1 MHQEFFAA
9 TLCALQAADPTDK
22 LAKVAQLQQ
31 DHAAG
36 ILPMQSDTPVQ
47 ELLEPGRP
55 TRPVL
60 VSPLDVPRRK
70 VGHREGR
77 AAMIHAIAHIEFN
90 AVNLALDAAY
100 RFRQFP
106 PEYYADWLRVAAEE
120 AQHFQLLNTHLRSLG
135 FEYGDFPAH
144 DGLWDMAQK
153 TAHDPLVRMALV
165 PRLLEARGLDATP
178 AIQAK
183 LRSQGDTRAVAIL
196 DIILRDE
203 IDHVAIGNRWY
214 AHCCRARN
222 VDPVLQFQQLLQ
234 AYDAPRYR
242 GDLNWPARL
251 AAGFTPAELELLET
265 TLLLPTVHAS

>member
-1 MHQEFFAA
+1 MHQDFFAA

-22 LAKVAQLQQ
+22 LVKVAQLQQ
-31 DHAAG
+31 GHAAG
-36 ILPMQSDTPVQ
+36 SLSMQADSPVQ

-60 VSPLDVPRRK
+60 VSPLAVPRRK
-70 VGHREGR
+70 VGSLEGR

-90 AVNLALDAAY
+90 AINLALDAAY

-106 PEYYADWLRVAAEE
+106 PEYYADWLRVAGEE
-120 AQHFQLLNTHLRSLG
+120 AQHFQMLDTHLRTLG

-183 LRSQGDTRAVAIL
+183 LRSQGDTQAAAIL

-203 IDHVAIGNRWY
+203 IGHVAVGNRWY
-214 AHCCRARN
+214 AHCCRIRN

-234 AYDAPRYR
+234 VYDAPRYR

-265 TLLLPTVHAS
+265 TLLLPIVHAT